1 MSISKHAFSIEDV
14 VQSLTELKLWT
25 ETITQAKTLS
35 EKNLSSVSAVEK
47 GGRGALVFVD
57 KADFVAQVTGNKP
70 TLVVTSEKLR
80 GALADVSGASS
91 GEVSVIVV
99 KSVPLAHAFLKQ
111 KFGARNFA
119 ATGWEGIHPSAVVH
133 PSAEIAGDAVI
144 EPRAVVGANTKI
156 GSGSRVM
163 AGVVVENDVRIGSR
177 VTIHPNVTIGYGT
190 QIGNDV
196 TIEAGTVI
204 GSEGFGFAQDSG
216 RKSHAIPQTGIVV
229 LEDRVRV
236 GAGCCIDRAAY
247 EETRIGAGTKIDN
260 LCHIAHNVKIGQDC
274 LLTAMLCVAGSTTI
288 GNRVITSGQTGIIDH
303 MNVVDDVV
311 LLHRAGVTKDVEKP
325 GAYAGLPLQPLTD
338 YMKNQ
343 AVLRNAVEL
352 RQRVSDLEKK

>member
-1 MSISKHAFSIEDV
+1 MPNTRTSFSINDV
-14 VQSLTELKLWT
+14 VQTLTELGLWV
-25 ETITQAKTLS
+25 ETLCQVSNHS
-35 EKNLSSVSAVEK
+35 EKNLSDKSLSSVSAVEK
-47 GGRGALVFVD
+47 GGSGALVFVD
-57 KADFVAQVTGNKP
+57 KAEFVAKVAQNKP
-70 TLVVTSEKLR
+70 TLVVTSEKIR
-80 GALADVSGASS
+80 SSLAEVSGIT
-91 GEVSVIVV
+91 VIVA

-111 KFGARNFA
+111 KYGARDFA
-119 ATGWEGIHPSAVVH
+119 ASGWDGIHSSAIIHPSVELASGVV
-133 PSAEIAGDAVI
+133 V
-144 EPRAVVGANTKI
+144 EPRVVVGANTKI
-156 GSGSRVM
+156 GSGTRLM
-163 AGVVVENDVRIGSR
+163 AGVVVENDVQIGSR
-177 VTIHPNVTIGYGT
+177 VTIHPNVTIGFGT

-204 GSEGFGFAQDSG
+204 GSEGFGFAQDAS

-247 EETRIGAGTKIDN
+247 DETRIGAGTKIDN
-260 LCHIAHNVKIGQDC
+260 LCHIAHNVKIGEDC

-325 GAYAGLPLQPLTD
+325 GAYAGLPLQALGD